1 MAVYLMLTTLTGEGR
16 RKIEEYP
23 EWLKELNKEVEYMGV
38 KILAQ
43 YGLLGPYDFVQIV
56 EAPSDETAAKLAI
69 HLSGRGGLQTLTF
82 TAIPLDNLIATLKKK
97 SEPF

>member
-38 KILAQ
+38 
-43 YGLLGPYDFVQIV
+43 
-56 EAPSDETAAKLAI
+56 
-69 HLSGRGGLQTLTF
+69 
-82 TAIPLDNLIATLKKK
+82 
-97 SEPF
+97 